1 MISASTPSVLNSL
14 QHSRSAHPLLAPTP
28 GSPATSMMQRV
39 RSSVA
44 RAIRAHNF
52 GCCGKWVSVNLRLQS
67 SATSSLSERSGDVK
81 PFDEIPGPGG
91 LPYFGTYFKYKLG
104 KVSLSDHGIKHLI
117 IDLHFIS
124 LLVT

>member
-1 MISASTPSVLNSL
+1 
-14 QHSRSAHPLLAPTP
+14 
-28 GSPATSMMQRV
+28 MQCV

-44 RAIRAHNF
+44 WASRAHCF
-52 GCCGKWVSVNLRLQS
+52 GCCGKWASVTLRLQS
-67 SATSSLSERSGDVK
+67 LATSSGDVK

-91 LPYFGTYFKYKLG
+91 LPYFGAYFKYKLG
-104 KVSLSDHGIKHLI
+104 KVSLSDHGINHLI

>member
-1 MISASTPSVLNSL
+1 M
-14 QHSRSAHPLLAPTP
+14 
-28 GSPATSMMQRV
+28 
-39 RSSVA
+39 
-44 RAIRAHNF
+44 
-52 GCCGKWVSVNLRLQS
+52 SVNLRLQS